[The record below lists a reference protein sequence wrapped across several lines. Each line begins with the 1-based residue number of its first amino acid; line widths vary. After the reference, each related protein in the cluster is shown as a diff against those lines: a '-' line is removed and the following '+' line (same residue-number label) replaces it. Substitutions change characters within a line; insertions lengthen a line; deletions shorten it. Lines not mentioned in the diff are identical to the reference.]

1 MSTTAGTSPDF
12 KPHIKLEHMFRAGT
26 DTTSASNL
34 NTDNIASNN
43 NSDKIQ
49 LYTPILDNMG
59 HVVARNIETV
69 TLPYGF
75 KTISIEG
82 ESNAVTNLAH
92 AAADLIAE
100 NTQDTLTI
108 NPGNKWMKLAGTANN
123 DSFSIG
129 HLVQIID
136 TTPAADSDIN
146 DNGDTITIQDI
157 SNDEAGH
164 ITSNKS
170 HTYTLPYGF
179 KTITGNGGSLVA
191 NNTQDTAAFS
201 GDT

>member
-1 MSTTAGTSPDF
+1 MF
-12 KPHIKLEHMFRAGT
+12 KAGT

-34 NTDNIASNN
+34 NTDNVASNSD
-43 NSDKIQ
+43 SDKMQ

-59 HVVARNIETV
+59 HVVAKNIETV

-75 KTISIEG
+75 KTISIG
-82 ESNAVTNLAH
+82 SESSAVANLTH
-92 AAADLIAE
+92 AAADLVAE
-100 NTQDTLTI
+100 NTQDTLAI
-108 NPGNKWMKLAGTANN
+108 NSGNKWMKLAGTANN

-129 HLVQIID
+129 HLVQTID
-136 TTPAADSDIN
+136 TTRAADSDIN

-164 ITSNKS
+164 ITANKL

-179 KTITGNGGSLVA
+179 KTITGNNGSLVA
-191 NNTQDTAAFS
+191 DNTQDTAAFS